1 MHEILVLLC
10 KFLTLGQQV
19 CLKLE
24 QPTLCVLEVTLSDDQ
39 ECLVDLLFM
48 LAGAQYL
55 HEVGI
60 KFGDF
65 LLEFLTEKE
74 VKLIK
79 GLMVLFD
86 KDELPHSLNERSHY
100 I

>member
-1 MHEILVLLC
+1 M
-10 KFLTLGQQV
+10 
-19 CLKLE
+19 
-24 QPTLCVLEVTLSDDQ
+24 
-39 ECLVDLLFM
+39 
-48 LAGAQYL
+48 